1 MATKKFDL
9 FGQSIETDEHGFFS
23 APNGD
28 RVKWFKPRNLVNGR
42 RVDFVKLLEV
52 VRDYFQAGLTG
63 SQIAQNLSKD
73 TDTIGRYKKIIVA
86 FNALD
91 ETAINKNRDV
101 NAEFRNE
108 DTAKMLERFDT
119 VKAWHDTL
127 IEGGKSRRG
136 VRIFASSLNRA
147 CQILKISPE
156 SFCQKGFNHTG
167 EQLKA
172 INRNMFVVSEAVESE
187 SSFYSIR
194 MAVRSWLAFN
204 EVSIPRGNLC
214 PKYLS
219 GMIVSTHGQA
229 NHVRASMAEIAK
241 ANELLESSKT
251 VLPFPSRRQDT
262 EIYFKFGIETASR
275 SLAIITAEMYK
286 WNGTAKQF
294 KTFERKLQHVGKH
307 RMTKR
312 IFCPE
317 LIRLLNE
324 RQQAGEKC
332 LIGKQNEYVN
342 FSQIGN
348 ESADDIHQTSPQKKA
363 LKEINENLRAIY
375 QQVGGNMADP
385 YFTKKPSHSLRH
397 VSAQYWLLKSS
408 FDYGFVAKLGGW
420 FTIDEL
426 RASYGEMPPNVFD
439 AKYGKYINSDG
450 SEFEGGAFK

>member
-1 MATKKFDL
+1 MATQKFDL

-42 RVDFVKLLEV
+42 RVDFVKLLEI

-63 SQIAQNLSKD
+63 SQISENLSKD

-91 ETAINKNRDV
+91 ENAINKNRDV

-108 DTAKMLERFDT
+108 DTAKMLQRFDT
-119 VKAWHDTL
+119 VKAWHDAL

-156 SFCQKGFNHTG
+156 SLCQKGYEKTG
-167 EQLKA
+167 KQLAA
-172 INRNMFVVSEAVESE
+172 INKLMFQVSEIVKSE
-187 SSFYSIR
+187 SSFYQIR
-194 MAVRSWLAFN
+194 MAVRSWLAWN
-204 EVSIPRGNLC
+204 EISIPRGNLC
-214 PKYLS
+214 PKNLS

-229 NHVRASMAEIAK
+229 NHVRASMAEIAQ
-241 ANELLESSKT
+241 ANELLENSDTKI
-251 VLPFPSRRQDT
+251 PYPKRRQDT

-275 SLAIITAEMYK
+275 ATAIITGEMYK
-286 WNGTAKQF
+286 WNNAARTF

-348 ESADDIHQTSPQKKA
+348 ESRDDIKFSSAQTKA

-375 QQVGGNMADP
+375 EQVGGNMADP

-397 VSAQYWLLKSS
+397 ISAQYWLLKSG

-426 RASYGEMPPNVFD
+426 RASYGEMPPEVFD

-450 SEFEGGAFK
+450 SDMG